1 MTTPPDPQAAAI
13 RIGLTGNIATGKTT
27 VGRMLEALGAELI
40 DADQVSHAV
49 MAPGGPAYG
58 PVVAAFGDGILAEDN
73 EIDPVASP
81 PIGHAADPPID
92 HEVDRSISR
101 EAERPVSREA
111 ERMINR
117 AALGRLVFSD
127 PDALARLEALVHPVV
142 IAEVERRIADSAAR
156 VIVVEAIKLLES
168 GMADTYD
175 AIWVTTCSEA
185 TQLARLMEGRGLSR
199 EAALARIHAQP
210 PRRRSWRG
218 PTGLSKPMARSRRP
232 RCRSVRVGNA
242 LPGEHAGPR
251 VWTGSQS
258 RRSEHRLL
266 NRQPLGCQRSP
277 VPESPVSES
286 PVSEPPVSEPPASE
300 PPASE
305 PPASEPP
312 ASEPH
317 ELVP

>member
-58 PVVAAFGDGILAEDN
+58 PVVAAFGDGILAEDD

-92 HEVDRSISR
+92 HEVDRS
-101 EAERPVSREA
+101 VSRKA

-168 GMADTYD
+168 GMAETYD
-175 AIWVTTCSEA
+175 AIWVTTCSES

-210 PRRRSWRG
+210 PQAEKLARADWVIETDGTLAQTEMQVREGWQRLARG
-218 PTGLSKPMARSRRP
+218 STPDRGFGQARKADALSTGF
-232 RCRSVRVGNA
+232 
-242 LPGEHAGPR
+242 
-251 VWTGSQS
+251 
-258 RRSEHRLL
+258 
-266 NRQPLGCQRSP
+266 
-277 VPESPVSES
+277 
-286 PVSEPPVSEPPASE
+286 
-300 PPASE
+300 
-305 PPASEPP
+305 
-312 ASEPH
+312 
-317 ELVP
+317 

>member
-58 PVVAAFGDGILAEDN
+58 PVVAAFGDGILAEDD

-81 PIGHAADPPID
+81 RSATRQIPRSTT
-92 HEVDRSISR
+92 RSIARS
-101 EAERPVSREA
+101 AERPVSREA

-168 GMADTYD
+168 GMAETYD

-210 PRRRSWRG
+210 PQAEK
-218 PTGLSKPMARSRRP
+218 LARADWVIETDGTLAQTEMQ
-232 RCRSVRVGNA
+232 VREGWQRLA
-242 LPGEHAGPR
+242 REHAGPR

-286 PVSEPPVSEPPASE
+286 PVSEPPVPSRRLPSRRLPSRRL
-300 PPASE
+300 PSRRLL
-305 PPASEPP
+305 SRM
-312 ASEPH
+312 S
-317 ELVP
+317 VP

>member
-1 MTTPPDPQAAAI
+1 VTTPPDPQAAAI

-58 PVVAAFGDGILAEDN
+58 PVVAAFGDGILAEDD

-81 PIGHAADPPID
+81 PIGHK
-92 HEVDRSISR
+92 
-101 EAERPVSREA
+101 AERPVSRKA

-168 GMADTYD
+168 GMAETYD
-175 AIWVTTCSEA
+175 AIWVTTCSES

-210 PRRRSWRG
+210 PQAEKLARADWVIETDGTLAQTEMQVREGWQRLARG
-218 PTGLSKPMARSRRP
+218 STPDRGFGQARKADALSTGF
-232 RCRSVRVGNA
+232 
-242 LPGEHAGPR
+242 
-251 VWTGSQS
+251 
-258 RRSEHRLL
+258 
-266 NRQPLGCQRSP
+266 
-277 VPESPVSES
+277 
-286 PVSEPPVSEPPASE
+286 
-300 PPASE
+300 
-305 PPASEPP
+305 
-312 ASEPH
+312 
-317 ELVP
+317 

>member
-1 MTTPPDPQAAAI
+1 VTTPPDPQAAAI

-58 PVVAAFGDGILAEDN
+58 PVVAAFGDGILAEDD

-81 PIGHAADPPID
+81 PIGHK
-92 HEVDRSISR
+92 
-101 EAERPVSREA
+101 AERSVSRKA

-168 GMADTYD
+168 GMAETYD
-175 AIWVTTCSEA
+175 AIWVTTCSES

-210 PRRRSWRG
+210 PQAEKLARADWVIETDGTLAQTEMQVREGWQRLARG
-218 PTGLSKPMARSRRP
+218 STPDRGFGQARKAGALSTGF
-232 RCRSVRVGNA
+232 
-242 LPGEHAGPR
+242 
-251 VWTGSQS
+251 
-258 RRSEHRLL
+258 
-266 NRQPLGCQRSP
+266 
-277 VPESPVSES
+277 
-286 PVSEPPVSEPPASE
+286 
-300 PPASE
+300 
-305 PPASEPP
+305 
-312 ASEPH
+312 
-317 ELVP
+317 